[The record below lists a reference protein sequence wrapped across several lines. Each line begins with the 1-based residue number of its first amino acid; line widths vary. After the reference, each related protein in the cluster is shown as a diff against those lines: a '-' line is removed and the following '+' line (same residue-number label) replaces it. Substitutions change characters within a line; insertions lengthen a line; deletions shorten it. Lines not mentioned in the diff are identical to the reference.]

1 MLNAD
6 SERKVSDLSV
16 EELKNLVSEIVEDSI
31 EKCMVTGTMEGRSK
45 INLKV
50 EGTVIGKMEC
60 NFDKKNANYVDDY
73 LVNLKSTWVDSLEVQ
88 KKLGHV
94 VSYNVWTAE
103 TAGATPNVFLTVR
116 YKNAAAREPNKG
128 RYEAFIKEWRKVLS
142 EKEQRNI
149 ASGYDDMREIVDLV
163 VLREV
168 IYN

>member
-1 MLNAD
+1 MKLNYVLGFLAAISLNISAEIWKD
-6 SERKVSDLSV
+6 YSPSE
-16 EELKNLVSEIVEDSI
+16 EIVE
-31 EKCMVTGTMEGRSK
+31 MTVV
-45 INLKV
+45 KV
-50 EGTVIGKMEC
+50 K
-60 NFDKKNANYVDDY
+60 ANYVDDY

-88 KKLGHV
+88 KKLGHII
-94 VSYNVWTAE
+94 SYNVWTAE
-103 TAGATPNVFLTVR
+103 TAGTTPNVFLTVR

-128 RYEAFIKEWRKVLS
+128 RYEAVIKEWRKVLS